1 MNVTFLFTFRNA
13 EPLAFFSLFTNLP
26 RKSKWH
32 RASEFFFPLLMSEI
46 EDFR

>member
-1 MNVTFLFTFRNA
+1 MSLFCLPLEMRNHWH
-13 EPLAFFSLFTNLP
+13 FFSLFTNLP